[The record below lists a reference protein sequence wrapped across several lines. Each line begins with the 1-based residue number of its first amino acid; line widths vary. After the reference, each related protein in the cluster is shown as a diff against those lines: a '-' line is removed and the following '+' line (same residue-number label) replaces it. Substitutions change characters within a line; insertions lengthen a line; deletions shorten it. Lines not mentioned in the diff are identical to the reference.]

1 MFCKYCGNR
10 LEDGDRFCGAC
21 GHLVEE
27 KPMQETANEDSY
39 KKQEEKVPHIKKKK
53 PEPEYDNRMT
63 EGMGY
68 GYQMEQHPED
78 DDDDDE
84 EEWEREEKKEK
95 ITFAILGIII
105 VVLVVAIVFGVVK
118 LVGAGSGDTKKVPQ
132 LNEQMKEDMQKI
144 QDRDEKDTEE
154 SEDASV
160 ADETVKEPETVT
172 PEVTATP
179 EPTQETSPAQEAE
192 TTVEPTQQV
201 TPEPTQEAAVQEQH
215 REAEVN
221 DAETASDTE
230 NSDYVIPDSSTR
242 YLTNTDLTG
251 LSEWQMRIARNEI
264 YARHGRIFK
273 SDDLADYFASKSWY
287 TPSVSADQFDNSYL
301 NAIEIENLKLITAYE
316 KAHNLNQ

>member
-21 GHLVEE
+21 GHPVEE

-39 KKQEEKVPHIKKKK
+39 KKQEEKVPRIKKKK

-63 EGMGY
+63 AGMGY
-68 GYQMEQHPED
+68 GYQMEQHQED
-78 DDDDDE
+78 DDDEDE

-154 SEDASV
+154 IVGYVGAYLAADELSITNVAVFSSYRRCGAANQLMKALDAFAQEKNLYGITLEVRVSNNAAIALYEKNGYEKSGIRKGFYSKPKEDALIMW
-160 ADETVKEPETVT
+160 K
-172 PEVTATP
+172 
-179 EPTQETSPAQEAE
+179 
-192 TTVEPTQQV
+192 
-201 TPEPTQEAAVQEQH
+201 
-215 REAEVN
+215 
-221 DAETASDTE
+221 
-230 NSDYVIPDSSTR
+230 
-242 YLTNTDLTG
+242 
-251 LSEWQMRIARNEI
+251 
-264 YARHGRIFK
+264 
-273 SDDLADYFASKSWY
+273 YF
-287 TPSVSADQFDNSYL
+287 Q
-301 NAIEIENLKLITAYE
+301 
-316 KAHNLNQ
+316 